1 MSRLFELG
9 ANTVIITL
17 GKLGAVCASRE
28 QSPSEFEHVPAPHV
42 PPEQVVDTTGA
53 GDAFIGALAH
63 SLARY
68 GTERKLTEHIATACA
83 VASKSV
89 QKLGTQSSFPYA

>member
-1 MSRLFELG
+1 MSRLFEMG

-17 GKLGAVCASRE
+17 GKLGAVCACRG
-28 QSPSEFEHVPAPHV
+28 QSPGQFEHVPAPHV

-53 GDAFIGALAH
+53 GDAFIGALAYN
-63 SLARY
+63 LARFP
-68 GTERKLTEHIATACA
+68 ERKLTEHIAAACA
-83 VASKSV
+83 IASKSV